1 MHTRIHTH
9 TYIHAHTYTYTH
21 AYTYNKIHTCDL
33 MYKTVMEWYINVNE
47 IVFCKAKGVYDC
59 VLMDQLQLMEVEIE
73 RVSLLSTLSLLL
85 IEW

>member
-1 MHTRIHTH
+1 
-9 TYIHAHTYTYTH
+9 
-21 AYTYNKIHTCDL
+21 